1 MADFSYICKN
11 IAGSE
16 PGKGNEA
23 GTPVCSKHLETGNYC
38 TADSAENAAAARTRC
53 PSADFLKILTI
64 RKKKR

>member
-11 IAGSE
+11 LAGSD
-16 PGKGNEA
+16 PGKGNGA
-23 GTPVCSKHLETGNYC
+23 CTPACSKRLETGRYC

-64 RKKKR
+64 RKKKY